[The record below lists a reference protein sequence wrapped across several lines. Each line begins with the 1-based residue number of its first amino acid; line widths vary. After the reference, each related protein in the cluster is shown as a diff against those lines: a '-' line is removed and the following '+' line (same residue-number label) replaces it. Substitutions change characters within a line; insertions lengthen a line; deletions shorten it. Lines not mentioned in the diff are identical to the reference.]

1 MLRTVALLLCA
12 ATLLAA
18 CGEKPASEN
27 TVAAPHDH
35 AHAEN
40 AGEHP
45 ANHDKAPRHGSSD
58 EPEFRWDHIKAPAPG
73 HETIDLKNEKDP
85 VSLKPVSS
93 VTAEYKG
100 YLVHFESEATRA
112 RFERKPIKYLNML
125 SLEPRVDGG
134 VFLVDASTYKDAVT
148 EFCPF
153 MPESEVDPHGTV
165 YLLHRG
171 WKIFFCCWT
180 GCGDYFLQ
188 DPAKAYDWYGL
199 VERDGKLVRK
209 ADE

>member
-100 YLVHFESEATRA
+100 YLVHFESEATR
-112 RFERKPIKYLNML
+112 
-125 SLEPRVDGG
+125 
-134 VFLVDASTYKDAVT
+134 
-148 EFCPF
+148 
-153 MPESEVDPHGTV
+153 
-165 YLLHRG
+165 
-171 WKIFFCCWT
+171 
-180 GCGDYFLQ
+180 
-188 DPAKAYDWYGL
+188 
-199 VERDGKLVRK
+199 
-209 ADE
+209 